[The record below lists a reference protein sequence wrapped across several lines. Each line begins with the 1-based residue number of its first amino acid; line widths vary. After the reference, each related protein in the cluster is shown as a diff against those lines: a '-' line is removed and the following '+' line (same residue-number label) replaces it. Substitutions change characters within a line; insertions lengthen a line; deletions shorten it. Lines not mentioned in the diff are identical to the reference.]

1 MKRWMLAVMIAFGCH
16 GSSKEGPPTGAYEA
30 TDTNSAEAKQ
40 QTEKALSLLRTAKK
54 DDSIQLTSVRT
65 FEHQVVNGMNYKLGL
80 AITSASGPHDI
91 QLTMY
96 VPSSGD
102 PVLTQIDGI

>member
-1 MKRWMLAVMIAFGCH
+1 MKRWMLAVLIAIGCH
-16 GSSKEGPPTGAYEA
+16 GSSNDKPPTGAYEA
-30 TDTNSAEAKQ
+30 SEANSAEARQ
-40 QTEKALSLLRTAKK
+40 QAEKAIALLRTAKK
-54 DDSIQLTSVRT
+54 DDSIQLASVRA
-65 FEHQVVNGMNYKLGL
+65 FERQVVNGMNYKLGL
-80 AITSASGPHDI
+80 AITSASGPHDV